1 MKFKLFFVM
10 QKYFQMIPHELW
22 HQIFTFLDL
31 QTQALVSKVSEEF
44 YELIVALWRAKLLRL
59 LPQFEIITADHN
71 EVRLNVTM
79 KALLRV
85 NPFPLQEYS
94 DTFLFKML
102 RQHRMLQQTHDLE
115 ILHDIRFLGHLRQK
129 V

>member
-1 MKFKLFFVM
+1 ML
-10 QKYFQMIPHELW
+10 PHELW

-31 QTQALVSKVSEEF
+31 QTQAVVSKVSEEF
-44 YELIVALWRAKLLRL
+44 YELIVSLWRAKLLRL
-59 LPQFEIITADHN
+59 LPQFENINEDHN

-102 RQHRMLQQTHDLE
+102 RQYRILQQTHDLE

>member
-1 MKFKLFFVM
+1 M
-10 QKYFQMIPHELW
+10 QKYFQMLPHELW

-31 QTQALVSKVSEEF
+31 KTQGVVSKVSEEF

-59 LPQFEIITADHN
+59 LPQFENINEDHN

-94 DTFLFKML
+94 DTFLYKML
-102 RQHRMLQQTHDLE
+102 RH
-115 ILHDIRFLGHLRQK
+115 LGVDRNNHEYPICFIYLL
-129 V
+129 